1 MSALFAV
8 RCFMAARFGDVLY
21 WAFSGLAFLVIAF
34 VVWGYGR
41 PVTRRGDGWRRVVF
55 ISCFQS
61 RCACRWALPGR

>member
-1 MSALFAV
+1 
-8 RCFMAARFGDVLY
+8 MAARFGDVLY

-55 ISCFQS
+55 ISCFQP
-61 RCACRWALPGR
+61 RCVAVAFGACLPLCFVRAV